1 MATTAMLIRASRSS
15 SRKLQSVVGTYGR
28 LPLVSTASCIQQ
40 HRAFACSSMPFQTR
54 ARQTA
59 RRPPMRLLPAKA
71 TGVSCS
77 RRFIQTG
84 QSPTT
89 LKLSARQVADLED
102 LLMANV
108 GSQVQDPVLHK
119 DLVSLQWFHSRI
131 AVSED
136 GTVQILLRLPSLL
149 HPALHELKE
158 TVRILAEKEI
168 GQWLLSS
175 QQQEQQQPTIHVNV
189 EVMATQPI
197 PMMARLVE
205 DPEELIN
212 DIGPGLANV
221 SHFVA
226 VYSCKV
232 CTVLL

>member
-1 MATTAMLIRASRSS
+1 
-15 SRKLQSVVGTYGR
+15 
-28 LPLVSTASCIQQ
+28 
-40 HRAFACSSMPFQTR
+40 
-54 ARQTA
+54 
-59 RRPPMRLLPAKA
+59 
-71 TGVSCS
+71 
-77 RRFIQTG
+77 
-84 QSPTT
+84 
-89 LKLSARQVADLED
+89 
-102 LLMANV
+102 MANV

-131 AVSED
+131 
-136 GTVQILLRLPSLL
+136 
-149 HPALHELKE
+149 E